1 MRLLAMTTQRWMV
14 FVAVFAGTL
23 TIWMAFQCWVDVRV
37 AGFLQRFREQ
47 AGLPPEEPLG
57 DYIIALPRGMGFWI
71 DIDNFLHRF
80 WFVLAILAF
89 LFSFSVAVSFP
100 RGQASSK
107 VAGSPVHKT

>member
-1 MRLLAMTTQRWMV
+1 MRLPAMTTQRWMV
-14 FVAVFAGTL
+14 FVAAFASTL
-23 TIWMAFQCWVDVRV
+23 TIWIAFQCWVDARV

-57 DYIIALPRGMGFWI
+57 DYVIALPRGMGFWI

-89 LFSFSVAVSFP
+89 LFSFSVAASFP
-100 RGQASSK
+100 LGK
-107 VAGSPVHKT
+107 AGSKLACLPVQKK